1 MVSGFVFTFITG
13 LIWTVVGIVYG
24 RASEK
29 CKSFCAFFALYS
41 LFFQLLA
48 FIFYRPGAA
57 PLREVLLVGVPMFFS
72 GTFGTIAFLLM
83 TKAMRCGPHDI
94 AWTFSQSAMWVPFAA
109 GLMFMNRSAN
119 WINIVAMAVILISLA
134 VLGKQ
139 RNDGNYQNKKLFLC
153 YSVLSMFLMGIGQT
167 LTMLPNEFNVTPEA
181 MDWRLVCGFLPG
193 LCYFIPAFIRKE
205 NFGWETMKY
214 SLSYAIIAFAGQ
226 ATLYIA
232 MDKLA
237 VFGKNHLIYPIALSC
252 CILFFAL
259 FCRFFRK
266 EKLSAAGIAAM
277 VMLIAG
283 IFALL

>member
-1 MVSGFVFTFITG
+1 MISGFVFTFITG
-13 LIWTVVGIVYG
+13 LIWTAVGIVYG

-41 LFFQLLA
+41 LFFQILA
-48 FIFYRPGAA
+48 FAVYRPGAA
-57 PLREVLLVGVPMFFS
+57 PLRDVLLVGVPMFLS

-83 TKAMRCGPHDI
+83 TKAMRCGPHGI

-109 GLMFMNRSAN
+109 GLLFMNRSAN
-119 WINIVAMAVILISLA
+119 WINICAMIVILISLA

-139 RNDGNYQNKKLFLC
+139 RDGGVYQNKKIFLC

-167 LTMLPNEFNVTPEA
+167 LTMLPNEFNVAPEA

-193 LCYFIPAFIRKE
+193 LFYFIPAVIRKE
-205 NFGWETMKY
+205 SFRWDTTKY
-214 SLSYAIIAFAGQ
+214 SLLYVIIAFAGQ

-237 VFGKNHLIYPIALSC
+237 PSGQNHLIYPIALSC

-259 FCRFFRK
+259 FCRIFRK
-266 EKLSAAGIAAM
+266 EKLSVAGIAAM
-277 VMLIAG
+277 VLLIAG